1 MNWEVNAD
9 ALSVPIGVSPVRVDH
24 AEMISLSQT
33 NTTDL
38 SCLDRKNSEM
48 NSKNKNKKNKI
59 LLESDNNLFDL
70 SNIKTRF
77 RNKIRNQY
85 SDFVPQIGLLD
96 QFLTADTEFV
106 LSVLEKSFIMYRTFL
121 NVFRSCRDRNNII
134 TEMSYGVLVFSS
146 IFTDKSVTGTILGSQ
161 RSLYSVLVNK
171 LDEIFNNDETEI
183 DLSDMLPQDGIT
195 DNFRQVRSAL
205 DSFSA
210 FKESPLYRK
219 VYKFLL
225 YALSFSLFE
234 KAGVN
239 FTTLGY
245 RKVEEEAARKKYSSR
260 FDFAEVCA
268 DTLLYLC
275 ETGYQIMKTGEIQPI
290 FHSGT
295 SYEKWYDDYCSI
307 KKQSAYI
314 HSPLVYEEVLGIKFV
329 ESHFL
334 REIREC
340 IEKGEAICK
349 YGGKMGQSEKTRLR
363 GMVDSLHMIQCE
375 LLTTTK
381 AMENREEPFSILI
394 YGDSKIGKSSIK
406 DMLRIHYAKKQGL
419 SVDPSYCYTVS
430 PTDKHWTNFSSEQH
444 TLIMDDVAFLN
455 PKSAPNGDPTVMNLL
470 QVINGVPFMPEQA
483 ALEKKGKTPLR
494 AKLVIATTNTE
505 DLNAHYYFSCP
516 SAVQRRFPYIVIP
529 RVKRIFADKCGF
541 LDSSKILHTP
551 QDYPDRWTWTVK
563 KVDPVKVVDAK
574 SVQRKKANMTTILDK
589 VSLKDFLNFYNKAIE
604 DHDSINQSMQRTTEA
619 MESAELCNLCYMPSS
634 FCDCA
639 QVGEL
644 EAYHAPFE
652 FDNDTISESDLY
664 HLGVQFLDKSGLF
677 YLLTFVNMY
686 IVNIFSTVLA
696 STFGLLFTA
705 FWWFGYWQIVQD
717 YITYKLTYLAIW
729 LFANNNHRTWI
740 RLLGQRVHRSFAV
753 PHILGVIA
761 GTLTA
766 AVIITK
772 IRKVFAPSPQSGKS
786 HGVIPTPRDKERDN
800 VWYSSAYETSNLD
813 LTPVITSNKSLDPE
827 YYISLLSKNC
837 VYFNL
842 KEDGVE
848 RFTRGFCIKGQYYGL
863 NNHVFDDFKE
873 GFHLTITNQTMS
885 EGVTTNLSFYV
896 SMSQIKRF
904 PERDFALMF
913 LPNMPPR
920 KDITKHFPKSSYRSE
935 NTVLFLGRRNNG
947 EMQQQSVFNV
957 RKDINARITA
967 YNIVTDA
974 YMGKV
979 HGQTRPGDCGSLY
992 ISFSKL
998 GPAIIGMHSLGKGDC
1013 AAAIALDC
1021 DFLENVLKSFDF
1033 YDIQSGTPEL
1043 SSETAE
1049 MVLGELSKKS
1059 IFRYIHE
1066 GKATVY
1072 GSYRGFKTSMKS
1084 KVVPTPMNSY
1094 LSNHG
1099 YKTRYVAP
1107 VMRGYLPW
1115 RIAGLDLVN
1124 PVRDLDYMQLR
1135 KCKEAMLKDLLGSDL
1150 DLSMLE
1156 IYDDFTTVNGC
1167 AGVAYIDKINRSTSA
1182 GNPWKCTKKRF
1193 LREIPPIAGNQDP
1206 VEVNDEIWDRANR
1219 IIEKYINKERAHPVF
1234 CAHLKDEAV
1243 SRKKAANGKTRV
1255 FTGAPL
1261 DFTLVVRK
1269 YLLSVCR
1276 LIQTFRFEFESAPGT
1291 IAQSPEWGQ
1300 IYAYLVEHGVDRI
1313 IAGDYAKFDKRMAAM
1328 LILLAFE
1335 ILIDLCVAS
1344 GNYTDDDIKVLW
1356 GIAFDTAFA
1365 MIDFNGDLVQFF
1377 GSNPSGHPLTV
1388 IINGLVNSLY
1398 MRYCYLHLNPEKRV
1412 DNFRQHVNLMTYGD
1426 DNIMGVSKE
1435 APWFNH
1441 TAISEYLGSL
1451 GIGYT
1456 MADKEAL
1463 SVPYIHIS
1471 EASFLK
1477 RSWHYDDDVQGWLAP
1492 LDHESIEKSL
1502 MTNVASKTLWPGQ
1515 QAVQI
1520 VSTASQ
1526 EYFFYGKKIFEA
1538 KRSFLQNM
1546 LSELDC
1552 TQCNPAIGEH
1562 KMHYHVQE
1570 STFPTWK
1577 DLYNRFHSYEI
1588 TTIEESD

>member
-9 ALSVPIGVSPVRVDH
+9 ALSVPKGVSPVRVDH
-24 AEMISLSQT
+24 AAMISPSQT

-48 NSKNKNKKNKI
+48 NSKSKKNKKNKI
-59 LLESDNNLFDL
+59 LLQSDNNLFDL
-70 SNIKTRF
+70 SNIKIRF

-85 SDFVPQIGLLD
+85 SDFAPQNGYLD
-96 QFLTADTEFV
+96 QILTADTEFV

-121 NVFRSCRDRNNII
+121 NVFRSCRDRKNIV

-146 IFTDKSVTGTILGSQ
+146 IFTDKSVTGTILSAKS
-161 RSLYSVLVNK
+161 SLYAILVDK
-171 LDEIFNNDETEI
+171 LDEIFNTDDLENDLD
-183 DLSDMLPQDGIT
+183 DLSPQDGIT
-195 DNFRQVRSAL
+195 NGFGKVRSAL

-234 KAGVN
+234 KAGVT
-239 FTTLGY
+239 FSTLGF

-295 SYEKWYDDYCSI
+295 SYEKWYDNYCSI
-307 KKQSAYI
+307 KKQAAYI
-314 HSPLVYEEVLGIKFV
+314 HSPLVYEEVLGIKFI

-349 YGGKMGQSEKTRLR
+349 YGGKMGASEKARLR
-363 GMVDSLHMIQCE
+363 GMVDSLHMIQCD

-419 SVDPSYCYTVS
+419 NVDPSFCYTVS

-444 TLIMDDVAFLN
+444 TLIMDDIAFLN

-529 RVKRIFADKCGF
+529 RVKRRYQDKRGF
-541 LDSSKILHTP
+541 LDSSKILTTP
-551 QDYPDRWTWTVK
+551 EDYPDRWTWTVK

-574 SVQRKKANMTTILDK
+574 SVQQKKATMSTILDR
-589 VSLKDFLNFYNKAIE
+589 VNLKEFLKFYNKAIE
-604 DHDSINQSMQRTTEA
+604 EHDMINASMQRTTEA
-619 MESAELCNLCYMPSS
+619 MEEAKLCSLCYMPSS

-639 QVGEL
+639 QVGEFDDT
-644 EAYHAPFE
+644 PFQ
-652 FDNDTISESDLY
+652 FDNDTISESDIY
-664 HLGVQFLDKSGLF
+664 HLGVQFLAGSGVF
-677 YLLTFVNMY
+677 YLASFFNLFALNFTSSIMAS
-686 IVNIFSTVLA
+686 IFGG
-696 STFGLLFTA
+696 FFTI
-705 FWWFGYWQIVQD
+705 FWWFGYWQPVEE
-717 YITYKLTYLAIW
+717 YITYKITYFAIW
-729 LFANNNHRTWI
+729 MFANNNHRRWM
-740 RLLGQRVHRSFAV
+740 RLLGRRVHRSFAV
-753 PHILGVIA
+753 PQILGVIA
-761 GTLTA
+761 GILTA
-766 AVIITK
+766 AVILTK
-772 IRKVFAPSPQSGKS
+772 IRKVFAPSPQVGKS
-786 HGVIPTPRDKERDN
+786 RGVTPTPREKERDN
-800 VWYSSAYETSNLD
+800 VWYSATYETSSLD
-813 LTPVITSNKSLDPE
+813 LTPVITSNKALNPE
-827 YYISLLSKNC
+827 HYISLLSKNC

-842 KEDGVE
+842 KENNIE

-863 NNHVFDDFKE
+863 NNHVFNDFKD
-873 GFHLTITNQTMS
+873 GFELTIISQSMS
-885 EGVTTNLSFYV
+885 DGVTPNISFYV
-896 SMSQIKRF
+896 SMSQVKRF
-904 PERDFALMF
+904 PDRDFALMF

-920 KDITKHFPKSSYRSE
+920 KDITKHFPKSSYKSE
-935 NTVLFLGRRNNG
+935 DTVLFLGRRSSG
-947 EMQQQSVFNV
+947 EMQQQSVYNV
-957 RKDINARITA
+957 RKDINAHISA
-967 YNIVTDA
+967 YGIIADS

-979 HGQTRPGDCGSLY
+979 RQQTRPGDCGSLY

-998 GPAIIGMHSLGKGDC
+998 GPAIVGIHSLGKGDC

-1021 DFLENVLKSFDF
+1021 EFLDDALKSFDF
-1033 YDIQSGTPEL
+1033 YDIQSGIPEI
-1043 SSETAE
+1043 SSESAE

-1059 IFRYIHE
+1059 IFRYINK

-1072 GSYRGFKTSMKS
+1072 GSFQGFKSSMKS
-1084 KVVPTPMNSY
+1084 RVVITPMNEY

-1099 YKTRYVAP
+1099 YRTLYVPP
-1107 VMRGYLPW
+1107 VMKGYLPW
-1115 RIAGLDLVN
+1115 RVAGLDLVN
-1124 PVRDLDYMQLR
+1124 PVSGLDYMKLR
-1135 KCKEAMLKDLLGSDL
+1135 ECKDAFLKDILSSDI

-1156 IYDDFTTVNGC
+1156 VYDDFTTVNGC
-1167 AGVAYIDKINRSTSA
+1167 AGVTYIDKVNRKTSA

-1193 LREIPPIAGNQDP
+1193 LRDIPPVAGNQDP
-1206 VEVNDEIWDRANR
+1206 VEFSKEIWDRANQ
-1219 IIEKYINKERAHPVF
+1219 IIGKYINKERAHPIF

-1243 SRKKAANGKTRV
+1243 TKKKAADGKTRV

-1276 LIQTFRFEFESAPGT
+1276 LIQTHRFEFESAPGT
-1291 IAQSPEWGQ
+1291 ISQSPEWGL
-1300 IYAYLVEHGVDRI
+1300 IYDYLVKHGDNKIV
-1313 IAGDYAKFDKRMAAM
+1313 AGDYAKFDKRMSSM

-1335 ILIDLCVAS
+1335 ILIDLCIKS
-1344 GNYTDDDIKVLW
+1344 GNYTEDDVKVLW

-1365 MIDFNGDLVQFF
+1365 MIDYNGDLVQFF

-1388 IINGLVNSLY
+1388 IINGIVNSLY
-1398 MRYCYLHLNPEKRV
+1398 MRYCYLNLNPRKKV
-1412 DNFRQHVNLMTYGD
+1412 DDFREHVNLMTYGD
-1426 DNIMGVSKE
+1426 DNIMGVSDE
-1435 APWFNH
+1435 VPWFDH
-1441 TAISEYLGSL
+1441 TTISEYLGSL

-1463 SVPYIHIS
+1463 SVPYINIS

-1477 RSWHYDDDVQGWLAP
+1477 RSWRYDDDVKGWLAP

-1502 MTNVASKTLWPGQ
+1502 MTNVASKTIWPGQ
-1515 QAVQI
+1515 QAIQI
-1520 VSTASQ
+1520 ISTASQ

-1538 KRSFLQNM
+1538 KRAFFENM

-1552 TQCNPAIGEH
+1552 KNCNPAIGEH
-1562 KMHYHVQE
+1562 KMIYHIQD

-1577 DLYNRFHSYEI
+1577 VLCDRFHAYEI
-1588 TTIEESD
+1588 TTPEETE